1 MPFTHTITR
10 SYSVGSRTPS
20 ATTSYT
26 GDVIASLNVAIP
38 TASDGLLVP
47 FAMERG
53 QGIVSMVMM
62 SDQAMVVYTNADAGG
77 ATDTITLVANVPYIW
92 HTGWYVACKI
102 TADITALYV
111 DQSSGSTATLQI
123 EILTDALA

>member
-1 MPFTHTITR
+1 MPFTHSITR
-10 SYSVGSRTPS
+10 SYGTGGRTIA

-26 GDVIASLNVAIP
+26 GDVVASLNVAIP

-47 FAMERG
+47 FSMERG
-53 QGIVSMVMM
+53 QGIVSMVIM

-77 ATDTITLVANVPYIW
+77 ATDTITLLANVPYIW
-92 HTGWYVACKI
+92 HTDWYDTCLI

-111 DQSSGSTATLQI
+111 DQASGSTATLQI
-123 EILTDALA
+123 EILSDALA